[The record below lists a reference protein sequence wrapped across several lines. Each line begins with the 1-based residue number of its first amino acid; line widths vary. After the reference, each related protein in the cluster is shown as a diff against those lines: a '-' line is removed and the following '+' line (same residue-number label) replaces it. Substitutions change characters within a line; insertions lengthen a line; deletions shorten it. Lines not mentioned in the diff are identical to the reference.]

1 MHMLEIAI
9 SKQCLQSQKLLILLN
24 VMIFQKLLLMSST
37 RALEVQKKYMLDIVL
52 FVYST
57 QTMNKTYQSELVC

>member
-1 MHMLEIAI
+1 
-9 SKQCLQSQKLLILLN
+9 
-24 VMIFQKLLLMSST
+24 MIFQKLLLMSST

-57 QTMNKTYQSELVC
+57 QTMNKTYQSELVVNVFHL